1 VVRFKLDMEDIHTA
15 VAHFYLLKVAST
27 LNYIFLPI
35 TLPTALTTT
44 LTDPAQVH
52 LPNIELKIITMAGY
66 VDYVGMANFV
76 RPYLNNFKLTYSLL
90 RAFETVIQT
99 IVQQHDVQ
107 QSTAPEDIHDHL
119 KAFVYS
125 LFEVADP
132 LDAPNLR
139 LVQSSAIHIRDRT
152 GEVRKQIRARIWL
165 IRSAM
170 HGDRV
175 GNVLPPL
182 AHYLTL
188 LQPIISKSQ
197 QYLRSPI
204 TQDY

>member
-99 IVQQHDVQ
+99 ILQQHDVQ
-107 QSTAPEDIHDHL
+107 QSTTPEDIHDHL

-132 LDAPNLR
+132 LDAPNLIEQARNFDAAELLR

-188 LQPIISKSQ
+188 CNQ
-197 QYLRSPI
+197 
-204 TQDY
+204 